1 MTAEGLTN
9 ALASVWEIVGS
20 AVDFIAENP
29 ILMVCFVAGL
39 VPVGFKIFKKARKSV
54 GA

>member
-1 MTAEGLTN
+1 MTAEGMTTALT
-9 ALASVWEIVGS
+9 SVWEIVGS

-29 ILMVCFVAGL
+29 LLMVCFAAEL
-39 VPVGFKIFKKARKSV
+39 VPLGFKIFKKARRSV